1 MNSKLNLCFALCVI
15 LSFAFLQGRA
25 QTSTNNSQSVN
36 KSDTV
41 VQTLRNYGIA
51 LANLGKVLAD
61 EKAYLHFDNTSYFRG
76 DNIWF
81 SAYVVSSENNR
92 PSVRSK
98 TLYVELL
105 NPGGEVLQRQIL
117 PIEENGR
124 CNGYFTL
131 THLPFYSGFYE
142 VRAYTKF
149 MLNFGEDAIFSR
161 IIPVF
166 DLPDTEGNYAEK
178 RMLQLRYSNNKYP
191 IERQMEKKRKSVV
204 NLKFYPEGGYLVENL
219 PTRLAFEITDDN
231 GLPCN
236 LRGEI
241 VNKDGRRVVEFST
254 LHEGRGVVDYTPT
267 AGDYAKIEANGET
280 FKFSLPSMQSQGFV
294 MNVDNVSSRDTITV
308 TVNKS
313 HSLPSTTLASALI
326 CGSSLVDYKIIQIE
340 SDQIANYTFSKH
352 NLPAGVARIVLTDVS
367 GSIISDRLIFTH
379 SGRKASIDV
388 TTDKAIYE
396 PYDSVTMHFT
406 LRDAD
411 GKPSLA
417 PMSLAVRDGKDEVK
431 NYNTM
436 LTDLLLM
443 SEIKGY
449 VHRPDYYFESDDYQH
464 RLALDH
470 LLMVQ
475 GWRRYDWKTMAG
487 VEPFEL
493 KYLPEKGIEVHG
505 KVAQLSNGRPMRD
518 VQLQAML
525 LERGNEDAP
534 EGQKRRAASGFTILD
549 TDSLGR
555 FAFVSNFVG
564 PWHLTLSITR
574 TRNNNPKWCN
584 IYLDQKVDVSPRGYQ
599 VADMQISTAEDERL
613 RLMFD
618 TTSVSKWKDVPIE
631 YNADDYGLDYSQTDT
646 VADITK
652 RVHRIKEVSVK
663 AKKASREQRVYKM
676 RSTSVAY
683 YDAPTEMEDAFDAGE
698 NIVEIEELLYRMSN
712 DITIF
717 RVNGNYLIEY
727 KGRSPLFS
735 INYDTAEESLW
746 PIDNVNLKAI
756 KSIYINE
763 TPSVIVDYGVA
774 MMRDMGGDTS
784 PSDILSKYSCVIFV
798 ETYPEDKVPTR
809 TKRGVRNTWVQGYSH
824 PAQFYHPNYRELP
837 KEADYRR
844 TLYWNPY
851 LEPDVNGN
859 VAITFFNNSSCRDMK
874 VSAETITSDGAIG
887 SLSK

>member
-254 LHEGRGVVDYTPT
+254 LHEGRGVVNYTPT

-379 SGRKASIDV
+379 SGR
-388 TTDKAIYE
+388 
-396 PYDSVTMHFT
+396 
-406 LRDAD
+406 
-411 GKPSLA
+411 
-417 PMSLAVRDGKDEVK
+417 
-431 NYNTM
+431 
-436 LTDLLLM
+436 
-443 SEIKGY
+443 
-449 VHRPDYYFESDDYQH
+449 
-464 RLALDH
+464 RL
-470 LLMVQ
+470 Q
-475 GWRRYDWKTMAG
+475 
-487 VEPFEL
+487 
-493 KYLPEKGIEVHG
+493 
-505 KVAQLSNGRPMRD
+505 
-518 VQLQAML
+518 
-525 LERGNEDAP
+525 
-534 EGQKRRAASGFTILD
+534 
-549 TDSLGR
+549 
-555 FAFVSNFVG
+555 
-564 PWHLTLSITR
+564 
-574 TRNNNPKWCN
+574 
-584 IYLDQKVDVSPRGYQ
+584 
-599 VADMQISTAEDERL
+599 ST
-613 RLMFD
+613 
-618 TTSVSKWKDVPIE
+618 
-631 YNADDYGLDYSQTDT
+631 
-646 VADITK
+646 
-652 RVHRIKEVSVK
+652 
-663 AKKASREQRVYKM
+663 
-676 RSTSVAY
+676 
-683 YDAPTEMEDAFDAGE
+683 
-698 NIVEIEELLYRMSN
+698 
-712 DITIF
+712 
-717 RVNGNYLIEY
+717 
-727 KGRSPLFS
+727 
-735 INYDTAEESLW
+735 
-746 PIDNVNLKAI
+746 
-756 KSIYINE
+756 
-763 TPSVIVDYGVA
+763 
-774 MMRDMGGDTS
+774 
-784 PSDILSKYSCVIFV
+784 
-798 ETYPEDKVPTR
+798 
-809 TKRGVRNTWVQGYSH
+809 
-824 PAQFYHPNYRELP
+824 
-837 KEADYRR
+837 
-844 TLYWNPY
+844 
-851 LEPDVNGN
+851 
-859 VAITFFNNSSCRDMK
+859 
-874 VSAETITSDGAIG
+874 
-887 SLSK
+887 